1 MNNQAKEITKTA
13 RATNPFDSGATNE
26 SQLTGAVMVESQ
38 AMATVQAMV
47 LMAKK
52 FPRDEAGAM
61 NKILDDCT
69 RVSLAQEA
77 IYQFPRGGQQVTG
90 PSIRLAEVLAKN
102 WGNIEYGI
110 IELTSDGG
118 RSQVMAYCW
127 DLETN
132 VRQQRVFVTE
142 HVRDKR
148 GGGKTLLTTQRDI
161 YEHTANQGARRV
173 RACILGIIPR
183 DVIEAAVDQIYLTLN
198 NSMDAPDEEIV
209 KLITAFSENFQVP
222 KNVLQ
227 KRLGKNLKA
236 ATAADVLRFRQI
248 YRSLMDEMS
257 VPADWFDMDAGASFG
272 DGGGGTADITGVL
285 TAATDTLKQELKD
298 GGAVGDGRP
307 KDRRFG
313 GPDPDDDQMR
323 DSEGVVFDAYLHAV
337 DKETDEIAYNKDGT
351 FRKRSSKPESQEKSE

>member
-13 RATNPFDSGATNE
+13 RATNPFDSSGTNE

-222 KNVLQ
+222 KNALQ

-257 VPADWFDMDAGASFG
+257 VPGDWFDMDAGAANGSE
-272 DGGGGTADITGVL
+272 TAK
-285 TAATDTLKQELKD
+285 TDTLKQELKD
-298 GGAVGDGRP
+298 GGAVGDEGP
-307 KDRRFG
+307 KERHTV
-313 GPDPDDDQMR
+313 GPDPDDAYGFR

-337 DKETDEIAYNKDGT
+337 DRETDEIAYNKDGS

>member
-1 MNNQAKEITKTA
+1 
-13 RATNPFDSGATNE
+13 
-26 SQLTGAVMVESQ
+26 
-38 AMATVQAMV
+38 
-47 LMAKK
+47 
-52 FPRDEAGAM
+52 M

-77 IYQFPRGGQQVTG
+77 LYQFPRGGQQVTG

-110 IELTSDGG
+110 IELKSEGG

-148 GGGKTLLTTQRDI
+148 GGGRTLLTTQRDI

-183 DVIEAAVDQIYLTLN
+183 DVIEAATNQIYLTLN
-198 NSMDAPDEEIV
+198 NSMDAPDEEIA
-209 KLITAFSENFQVP
+209 KLVTAFSENFGVP
-222 KNVLQ
+222 KFALQ

-257 VPADWFDMDAGASFG
+257 VPADWFDMDAGATNGS
-272 DGGGGTADITGVL
+272 GTAK
-285 TAATDTLKQELKD
+285 TDTLKQQLKEGDEGDEGDEGVDD
-298 GGAVGDGRP
+298 GH
-307 KDRRFG
+307 F
-313 GPDPDDDQMR
+313 R
-323 DSEGVVFDAYLHAV
+323 DSEGAVFDPALHAV
-337 DKETDEIAYNKDGT
+337 DKETDEIIYNKDGA
-351 FRKRSSKPESQEKSE
+351 FRKRPHQQRDRHQAPGKKRMIKAPAVSVHPLVPLRTRRSPGIYFVNRTQIIA